1 MARHQEGEGE
11 GLRSRLVSLNRAER
25 QHQPEEVDRRDN
37 HSAFLYL
44 YRRRI

>member
-1 MARHQEGEGE
+1 VGEGE
-11 GLRSRLVSLNRAER
+11 GLRSMLVSLARAER

-37 HSAFLYL
+37 QSAFLYL

>member
-1 MARHQEGEGE
+1 MARGQGGEGE
-11 GLRSRLVSLNRAER
+11 GLMSRLVTLNRAER